1 MSSDTHVAAIIFFVP
16 ITAVFC
22 VISLETE
29 PRQYVIFGVYKEP
42 LPPNDQNRG
51 VQP

>member
-1 MSSDTHVAAIIFFVP
+1 MHTDTQVAAITFLLP

-22 VISLETE
+22 VVSLETE
-29 PRQYVIFGVYKEP
+29 PRQYIIFGVYKEP

-51 VQP
+51 AQP